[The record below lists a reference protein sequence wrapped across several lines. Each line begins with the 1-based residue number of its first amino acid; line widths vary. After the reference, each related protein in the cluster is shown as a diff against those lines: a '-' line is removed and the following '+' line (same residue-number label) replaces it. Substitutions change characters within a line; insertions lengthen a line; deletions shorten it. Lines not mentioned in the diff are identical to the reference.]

1 MFLVKG
7 VLEIC
12 SKLTGEHP
20 CRSVVSIKLLCNF
33 IDITFRHGYSP
44 VNLLYISRTPFPK
57 NTSGWLL
64 LRLHWNNCVD
74 FSAHLTLY
82 LRASSFKTTW
92 GGGGRICDSQL
103 WQFKWNCANV
113 KYQQYFPITQIF
125 YRIRTESCERKLK
138 NFRKERKS
146 AS

>member
-1 MFLVKG
+1 MFLVS

-20 CRSVVSIKLLCNF
+20 CRSAVSVKLLCNF

-44 VNLLYISRTPFPK
+44 VNLLHISRTPFPK

-74 FSAHLTLY
+74 FKITASIFLRIWLY
-82 LRASSFKTTW
+82 ICVLHHSKRLGEEGVGSVTVNFDSSSGIVLMLNTNNISLLLKFFTVLEQK
-92 GGGGRICDSQL
+92 
-103 WQFKWNCANV
+103 AV
-113 KYQQYFPITQIF
+113 K
-125 YRIRTESCERKLK
+125 E
-138 NFRKERKS
+138 N
-146 AS
+146 